1 MVDKSRLSKEMV
13 DKTITCLV
21 IGRYYQIKTQETGI

>member
-13 DKTITCLV
+13 DI
-21 IGRYYQIKTQETGI
+21 IKLKLRKQEYEKYND